1 MNGQKHIINRQFME
15 LTIPERGR
23 AQPIQNKTSEIVKY
37 KLQPAL
43 DDLFS
48 KLSAADEIIRI
59 DKLVIDLGN
68 ISENEI
74 DKVLVERSLKEIS
87 AKITQI
93 KATGLTNSGLKQV
106 DGNSANAN
114 QKFSSTT
121 KSKDFLEQFIYF
133 LRFGRFP
140 WWHINGKSSVNQ
152 DATLLEKS
160 SAKPNVSAL
169 DEILKETLKYDIRS
183 LKSSIIPLLSTPAVR
198 KRLVFQFSYLQ
209 LESLLKRLD
218 DKLFESYYSLFLVL
232 QPSIK
237 QVQNRKD
244 ITESFYKIALK
255 YFSVEQQLKNDES
268 KIDFIKEILKV
279 LLAKFS
285 VKENENLL
293 IGILQNL
300 KKQHKKVSAENF
312 KLIVVALV
320 QTVFELRSQNEILQK
335 IVQNILSKSEL
346 KIKSLVEQHIKI
358 SKREFEKRGETLK
371 TESVKNAGNN
381 DADTI
386 NVVKLENKEKLISPF
401 PPKPADDA
409 EGIVVSNAGLVLIHP
424 FLRYFFEGL
433 GLLDKE
439 LQFKSQQ
446 EIYKAIHL
454 LQYIVTE
461 NESTEE
467 NELPLNKI
475 LCGLDIAEPVPNVF
489 PLSVEEKKECIN
501 LIKTVL
507 ERWDSLKTTNPA
519 ALRNTFLQREGILKK
534 SGESWNIIIE
544 RNSFD
549 VMLEKLPWSISFI
562 KLPWLLQILYV
573 EW

>member
-183 LKSSIIPLLSTPAVR
+183 LKSSIIPMLSTPAVR

-218 DKLFESYYSLFLVL
+218 DKLFESYHSLFLVL

-300 KKQHKKVSAENF
+300 KKQHTKVSAENF

-346 KIKSLVEQHIKI
+346 KITSLVEQHIKI

-507 ERWDSLKTTNPA
+507 ERWNSLKTTNPA

-534 SGESWNIIIE
+534 SGESWNITIE